1 MASSDILIAFAIA
14 TFLFA
19 AVPGPA
25 ILYTAAQTM
34 ARGARGGLL
43 AALGIHLGGYVH
55 VAAAALGLAAL
66 FALIPTL
73 YIVLKIFGAL
83 YLIWVG
89 IGLIRSGGKTDDI
102 AAVSVKSSQRVFAES
117 VLVEVL
123 NPKAALFYVAFLP
136 QFIDPAAYL
145 PIWSQFL
152 ILGVIVNVMF
162 GLADIVTIVLTSR
175 VIDSL
180 RRAERAQRWFR
191 WIGGSLMA
199 GLGVRLAFERS

>member
-1 MASSDILIAFAIA
+1 MASLDILIAFAIA

-55 VAAAALGLAAL
+55 VTAAAMGLAAL
-66 FALIPTL
+66 FALIPPL
-73 YIVLKIFGAL
+73 YVVLKLFGAL

-89 IGLIRSGGKTDDI
+89 IGMMRSGQED
-102 AAVSVKSSQRVFAES
+102 AAPAQASRKSSQRVFAES

-136 QFIDPAAYL
+136 QFVDPAASL
-145 PIWSQFL
+145 PVWTQFL
-152 ILGVIVNVMF
+152 VLGVIVNAMF
-162 GLADIVTIVLTSR
+162 GLADVLTVVVTAR
-175 VIDSL
+175 IVGRL
-180 RRAERAQRWFR
+180 RRAQRAQRWFR
-191 WIGGSLMA
+191 WGGGSLMA
-199 GLGVRLAFERS
+199 GLGIRLALDRS

>member
-1 MASSDILIAFAIA
+1 MASLDILIAFAIA

-55 VAAAALGLAAL
+55 VTAAAMGLAAL
-66 FALIPTL
+66 FALIPPL
-73 YIVLKIFGAL
+73 YVVLKLFGAL

-89 IGLIRSGGKTDDI
+89 IGMMRSGQED
-102 AAVSVKSSQRVFAES
+102 AAPAQASRKSSQRVFAES

-136 QFIDPAAYL
+136 QFVDPAASL
-145 PIWSQFL
+145 PVWTQFL
-152 ILGVIVNVMF
+152 VLGVIVNAMF
-162 GLADIVTIVLTSR
+162 GLADVLTVVVTAR
-175 VIDSL
+175 IVGRL
-180 RRAERAQRWFR
+180 RRAQRAQRWFR
-191 WIGGSLMA
+191 WGGGSLMA
-199 GLGVRLAFERS
+199 GLGIRLALDRN

>member
-55 VAAAALGLAAL
+55 VTAAAMGLAAL

-89 IGLIRSGGKTDDI
+89 IGLIRRGNDDAGQAPASI
-102 AAVSVKSSQRVFAES
+102 KSSQRVFAES
-117 VLVEVL
+117 MLVEVL

-136 QFIDPAAYL
+136 QFVDPSANF
-145 PIWSQFL
+145 PVWTQFL
-152 ILGVIVNVMF
+152 ILGVVVNAMF
-162 GLADIVTIVLTSR
+162 GLADVFTVILTSH
-175 VIDSL
+175 VVGGL
-180 RRAERAQRWFR
+180 RRAEGAQRWFR
-191 WIGGSLMA
+191 WIGGALMA
-199 GLGVRLAFERS
+199 GLGIRLAFERS

>member
-1 MASSDILIAFAIA
+1 MASSEVLIAFMIA

-19 AVPGPA
+19 AIPGPA

-43 AALGIHLGGYVH
+43 AALGIHVGGYVH
-55 VAAAALGLAAL
+55 VAAAAMGLAAL

-89 IGLIRSGGKTDDI
+89 IGLIRGGGEEGE
-102 AAVSVKSSQRVFAES
+102 AAPVSVKSSQRVFAES
-117 VLVEVL
+117 MLVEIL

-136 QFIDPAAYL
+136 QFVDPAAYF
-145 PIWSQFL
+145 PIWAQFL
-152 ILGVIVNVMF
+152 ILGVVVNVMF
-162 GLADIVTIVLTSR
+162 GLADIVTVVLTSR
-175 VIDSL
+175 VIGAV

-191 WIGGSLMA
+191 WIGGALMA

>member
-1 MASSDILIAFAIA
+1 MASLDILIAFAIA

-55 VAAAALGLAAL
+55 VTAAAMGLAAL
-66 FALIPTL
+66 FALIPPL
-73 YIVLKIFGAL
+73 YVVLKLFGAL

-89 IGLIRSGGKTDDI
+89 IGMMRSGQED
-102 AAVSVKSSQRVFAES
+102 AAPAQASRKSSQRVFAES